1 MITLNNNANLY
12 LDLHVLQTV
21 PPANLNRDD
30 TGAPKTAIYG
40 GELRARVSSQSWKRA
55 MRDYLKEQGVPT
67 LTRTLRLADA
77 IMRQMD
83 EVLKPGEDP
92 LSRDEIVKVLY
103 DVKIKGKD
111 RLVNKDGETSALFAI
126 SPWQARSALRVLLDN
141 RGEKVTTIKT
151 DLWEALGA
159 QNSIDLALFGRMV
172 ASDAKLGVDGAAQVA
187 HALSVNAITPEYDFF
202 TAIDDLKDAAGE
214 SGAAMLDDQD
224 FNSSTLYRYANVNV
238 RELASNLNVA
248 DVPAAVAAFVDAF
261 VKSIPTG
268 KQNAFAART
277 LPNYVLAVLR
287 TDQPVSLVSAF
298 EASIRNKDG
307 AGYVSQAVTALE
319 DECEKVRAF
328 VDEPMLIDGIN
339 LTNAD
344 AKFAETKTIGDLQAK
359 IKAKITSV
367 LPTTTEE
374 FGDGND

>member
-344 AKFAETKTIGDLQAK
+344 AKFA
-359 IKAKITSV
+359 
-367 LPTTTEE
+367 
-374 FGDGND
+374 